1 MTAPVTHWLNQ
12 YQPATVAAYQR
23 VLAEFA
29 ASCGCPPER
38 AAQDDVLAY
47 QAAIS
52 EQAAASCALKMNA
65 LASFFKYLTT
75 RGIRPDNPMAAIR
88 RERYRV
94 DPLRSVKYLTREE
107 VGALMAAADDDRTSC
122 VLAVLLHGLRLAELV
137 GLNVEQYR
145 EGAIMGIEGK
155 GGRIRSVPLTPAA
168 LPILDRYLGRR
179 RSGPMFLSR
188 VGRRI
193 QRRAVQELVYRVSAR
208 AGHRVSAH
216 QLRHTAATILIRN
229 HAGLETV
236 QDLLGH
242 ASPATTRL
250 YARLELSD
258 LADAVAAAPLLG
270 GEPLRLVQDKMPGDV
285 PTIARLRDGAG

>member
-1 MTAPVTHWLNQ
+1 MTGPVTDWLNQ

-29 ASCGCPPER
+29 ASCGRPPER

-75 RGIRPDNPMAAIR
+75 RGIRSDNPMAAIR

-94 DPLRSVKYLTREE
+94 DPLRSVKYLTKEE
-107 VGALMAAADDDRTSC
+107 VAALLAASDSDRTSA

-137 GLNVEQYR
+137 SLNVEQYR
-145 EGAIMGIEGK
+145 EGAILAIEGK
-155 GGRIRSVPLTPAA
+155 GGRIRGVPLNPAA
-168 LPILDRYLGRR
+168 LPILDRYIRRR
-179 RSGPMFLSR
+179 RSGPLFLSR
-188 VGRRI
+188 TGRRI
-193 QRRAVQELVYRVSAR
+193 GRRAVQELVYRVSAR
-208 AGHRVSAH
+208 AGKRVSAH
-216 QLRHTAATILIRN
+216 QLRHTAATILLRN

-242 ASPATTRL
+242 RSPATTRI

-258 LADAVAAAPLLG
+258 LADAVTAAPLLG
-270 GEPLRLVQDKMPGDV
+270 GEPLRLVQDEMPEDV
-285 PTIARLRDGAG
+285 AVTARLRDGAG